1 MGLLRK
7 MGNLFRG
14 EELHRDAA
22 DELAFHIEAR
32 TKEYMRRGMTED
44 EARLAAQRQLGNIT
58 YTAEETASA
67 DVVAWLDACRRDVR
81 LALRVLRKAPVF
93 ATMAVLSLA
102 LGIGANT
109 MVFTVLKHVVLD
121 SLPVP
126 HPERLVILHNPGPS
140 QGHVSDDGM
149 RSSFSYPLYR
159 DLDHATR
166 EIFDGIGARYDTTV
180 TLVKTE
186 VTTRAHCELVSGN
199 YFNVLGITPWRGR
212 LLATDDDRKPDGH
225 PLVVL
230 SYGFW
235 QRNFGGDEHVL
246 GQTVRIN
253 TFPYVVVGI
262 APPHFYGIRMLSSM
276 DIFVP
281 MMMKAQIM
289 PTEDRLLDRLNH
301 WANLVGRL
309 KPGVTIAQAQGRLGA
324 IYPPLRDQDLTVI
337 KSPEPEFLKEFS
349 KNKLEL
355 TPGGK
360 GYSDVRNS
368 LEEPLRFL
376 SVMVGIVLL
385 ITVVNVANLLIAR
398 GAAREREMA
407 VRLSVGAG
415 RGALVRQLLIESS
428 LLGVIG
434 GLLGIG
440 LAYIATPA
448 LLHMLNSDLSSSSI
462 NAHPDSFVLLMTALI
477 SVSAGIAFGLLPA
490 FHSARTDMTSA
501 MKAEGGTGHT
511 GGRIWLRRFL
521 VAGQI
526 GFSLLLLT
534 AAMLFTVSLWNSRHV
549 NTGLNTDQVVTFKVD
564 PIDAGYSQARI
575 HAFGEELRQKLAAL
589 PGVRSVGLANIPV
602 LEWDDW
608 GRNITVPGY
617 TKQSRD
623 EEVLMNA
630 VSPQFFETL
639 GIPLRGGRTF
649 VDSDVAPTSTMVVVN
664 TAFVKRY
671 FPASAKGADAHR
683 QTVKELI
690 EPVGGAPDPE
700 PVLRASLNN
709 PVGAHM
715 QFGGGAGNKNPML
728 TIAGV
733 VADSEHS
740 GLRGKIQPFVYMP
753 YVTMPNLGAL
763 TFYVRTRGDEKSVM
777 EAIRT
782 AVRKADHALP
792 VYDLKT
798 MDQLIAENLFAE
810 RGMAILSVVF
820 AGLAVLLAVVGLY
833 GVVAYS
839 VSRRRREFGIRMAV
853 GADRAR
859 VLGIVMKE
867 TALLGLASVACAL
880 PIVLGTGRLVRSALY
895 GVQPNDPYIC
905 SGAALLLFVAAMLA
919 GLIPAASA
927 ARTDPHVALRAE

>member
-1 MGLLRK
+1 MGLFRK
-7 MGNLFRG
+7 IGNLIRG
-14 EELHRDAA
+14 EELHQDAA
-22 DELAFHIEAR
+22 DELTFHLEAR
-32 TKEYMRRGMTED
+32 AKEYMRRGMSER
-44 EARLAAQRQLGNIT
+44 EARLAAQRQLGNLT

-67 DVVAWLDACRRDVR
+67 DVVAWLDACRRDLK
-81 LALRVLRKAPVF
+81 LAAHVLRKAPVF
-93 ATMAVLSLA
+93 GTMAALSLA

-126 HPERLVILHNPGPS
+126 HPERLVILHNPGPAE
-140 QGHVSDDGM
+140 GHVSDDGM
-149 RSSFSYPLYR
+149 GSSFSYPLYS
-159 DLDHATR
+159 DLNHVAGK
-166 EIFDGIGARYDTTV
+166 IFDGIGARYDTTV
-180 TLVKTE
+180 TLVKTD
-186 VTTRAHCELVSGN
+186 VISRAHCELVSGN
-199 YFNVLGITPWRGR
+199 YFNVLGVMPWRGR
-212 LLATDDDRKPDGH
+212 LLTPDDNRNPGGH
-225 PLVVL
+225 PLAVL

-235 QRNFGGDEHVL
+235 QRNFGGDEHVI

-253 TFPYVVVGI
+253 TFPYLIVGI
-262 APPHFYGIRMLSSM
+262 APPRFHGIKMHSSM

-289 PTEDRLLDRLNH
+289 PTEDRLFDRLNH

-309 KPGVTIAQAQGRLGA
+309 KPGVTMAQAQAQLGV

-360 GYSDVRNS
+360 GYSDLRNS
-368 LEEPLRFL
+368 LQEPLRFL

-415 RGALVRQLLIESS
+415 RGALVRQLLIESL
-428 LLGVIG
+428 LLGAIG
-434 GLLGIG
+434 GMLGIA
-440 LAYIATPA
+440 LAYVATPA
-448 LLHMLNSDLSSSSI
+448 LLHMLSSDLSSASI
-462 NAHPDSFVLLMTALI
+462 NAHPDGFVLLMTALI
-477 SVSAGIAFGLLPA
+477 TISAGIAFGLLPA
-490 FHSARTDMTSA
+490 LHSARTDMTTA

-511 GGRIWLRRFL
+511 GGRVWLRRFL

-534 AAMLFTVSLWNSRHV
+534 AAMLFTASLWNSSHV
-549 NTGLNTDQVVTFKVD
+549 NTGLKTAQVVTFKVD
-564 PIDAGYSQARI
+564 PVDAGYSQARI

-589 PGVRSVGLANIPV
+589 PGVQSVGLANMAV
-602 LEWDDW
+602 LEGNDW

-617 TKQSRD
+617 TPRSRD
-623 EEVLMNA
+623 EGVLMNA

-639 GIPLRGGRTF
+639 GIPIRQGRTF
-649 VDSDVAPTSTMVVVN
+649 VDSDMATASTVVVVN

-671 FPASAKGADAHR
+671 FR
-683 QTVKELI
+683 N
-690 EPVGGAPDPE
+690 
-700 PVLRASLNN
+700 NN
-709 PVGAHM
+709 PVGAHL
-715 QFGGGAGNKNPML
+715 QFGGGSGNKNPML

-740 GLRGKIQPFVYMP
+740 GLRAKIQPFVYMP
-753 YVTMPNLGAL
+753 YVTMPDLGAL
-763 TFYVRTRGDEKSVM
+763 TFYIRTRGDENGVM
-777 EAIRT
+777 DTIRT

-792 VYDLKT
+792 IYDLKT

-820 AGLAVLLAVVGLY
+820 AGLAVLLAIVGLY

-853 GADRAR
+853 GADRTR

-880 PIVLGTGRLVRSALY
+880 PIVLATGRLVRSALY

-905 SGAALLLFVAAMLA
+905 SGAALLLFIAAMLA